1 MNIKP
6 CRAPFLKNNMT
17 MKFKWLASLIFFTIS
32 VSAFGQQEVLDK
44 VIAKVGTEYV
54 LLSEL
59 EEQFALLKDQQGTLP
74 ANARCFIL
82 DNLLTNKL
90 LINQAKLDSVEVSE
104 EEVEAQLNARIDQI
118 LDYMGGDVKQF
129 EEYYGQSINEVKES
143 FRDDLKNKLLAERMN
158 NQVMAGISVT
168 PSEVKAFFRNI
179 PKDSLPYFNSE
190 VEVGELVVK
199 PQMNDTEKQKATEK
213 LEKIRQRIVDGG
225 EDFAELART
234 FSDDLASARIGGDL
248 GWTKRGKF
256 VPEFEAAAYKL
267 DEGEISPVVETD
279 FGFHI
284 IQLLGRRGNSIHTRH
299 ILVKPEITD
308 ADIDRSRAKMDS
320 IRQMLVNGEMT
331 FSEAV
336 KKFGYDDVQS
346 FHNDGKM
353 INPSGGTTYFE
364 IADLEP
370 DIYFTIDTMQV
381 GDYSNAFT
389 YTDPR
394 GEVFFRIVQLESR
407 TEPHRA
413 SLERDYSKIQAA
425 AIEQKKMTFL
435 REWIQGK
442 IEETYVYIDDRF
454 KLQCP
459 GLSYWLTEKIKP

>member
-1 MNIKP
+1 MMKYK
-6 CRAPFLKNNMT
+6 FLIGALVLLNS
-17 MKFKWLASLIFFTIS
+17 A
-32 VSAFGQQEVLDK
+32 SAFGQQEVLDK
-44 VIAKVGTEYV
+44 VIAKVGSEYV

-74 ANARCFIL
+74 ASARCFIL

-90 LINQAKLDSVEVSE
+90 LINQANLDSVVVDD
-104 EEVEAQLNARIDQI
+104 EEVEAQLNARIEQI
-118 LDYMGGDVKQF
+118 LDYMGGDIRQF
-129 EEYYGQSINEVKES
+129 EEYYGQTINEVKEN
-143 FRDDLKNKLLAERMN
+143 FRDDLKNKLLAERMQKN
-158 NQVMAGISVT
+158 IMTDISVT
-168 PSEVKAFFRNI
+168 PSEVKAFFHNI

-190 VEVGELVVK
+190 VEVGELVMK
-199 PQMNDTEKQKATEK
+199 PQLSEAEKRKAIEK
-213 LEKIRQRIVDGG
+213 LEKFRQRVVEGG
-225 EDFAELART
+225 EDFAELAKT
-234 FSDDLASARIGGDL
+234 YSDDFASARIGGDL

-267 DEGEISPVVETD
+267 EEGEISPVVETE

-308 ADIDRSRAKMDS
+308 DDLQRTKVKMDS
-320 IRQMLVNGEMT
+320 IRNLIVSGVLS

-346 FHNDGKM
+346 YHNDGKM
-353 INPSGGTTYFE
+353 INAATGTPYFE

-370 DIYFTIDTMQV
+370 DVFFTIDTMEV
-381 GDYSNAFT
+381 GEISNPFT

-394 GEVFFRIVQLESR
+394 GDVFFRIVQLQSR
-407 TEPHRA
+407 SEPHRA

-425 AIEQKKMTFL
+425 AIEQKKMSYL
-435 REWIQGK
+435 QEWLKGK
-442 IEETYVYIDDRF
+442 IEETYIYIDDRF

-459 GLSYWLTEKIKP
+459 GLSYWLKDSTKP

>member
-1 MNIKP
+1 MN
-6 CRAPFLKNNMT
+6 
-17 MKFKWLASLIFFTIS
+17 FKLWIS
-32 VSAFGQQEVLDK
+32 AILWMMVASAFGQQEVLDK
-44 VIAKVGTEYV
+44 VIAKVGSEYV

-74 ANARCFIL
+74 STARCFIL

-90 LINQAKLDSVEVSE
+90 LINQAKLDSVEVAD
-104 EEVEAQLNARIDQI
+104 EEVEGQLNARIDQI
-118 LDYMGGDVKQF
+118 LEYMGGDIRQF
-129 EEYYGQSINEVKES
+129 EEYYGQTINEVKEN

-158 NQVMAGISVT
+158 QTIMSGISVT
-168 PSEVKAFFRNI
+168 PSEVKAFFHNI

-199 PQMNDTEKQKATEK
+199 PEVSEAEKQKAIAK
-213 LEKIRQRIVDGG
+213 LEKLRQRIVEGG
-225 EDFAELART
+225 EDFAELAKT
-234 FSDDLASARIGGDL
+234 FSDDFASARIGGDL

-256 VPEFEAAAYKL
+256 VPEFEAAAYNL
-267 DEGEISPVVETD
+267 DEGEISPVVETP

-308 ADIDRSRAKMDS
+308 EDLERTRMKMDS
-320 IRQMLVNGEMT
+320 IRKLLMEGEIS
-331 FSEAV
+331 FSQAV
-336 KKFGYDDVQS
+336 KKFGYKDVQS
-346 FHNDGKM
+346 YHNDGKM
-353 INPSGGTTYFE
+353 INPASGNTYFE

-370 DIYFTIDTMQV
+370 DVYFTIDTMEV
-381 GDYSNAFT
+381 GEYSQPFT

-394 GEVFFRIVQLESR
+394 GEIFFRIVQLQSR
-407 TEPHRA
+407 SEPHRA

-425 AIEQKKMTFL
+425 AIEQKKMTYL
-435 REWIQGK
+435 QEWIKSK
-442 IEETYVYIDDRF
+442 IDETYIYIDDRF

-459 GLSYWLTEKIKP
+459 GLSYWLKDKSKP

>member
-1 MNIKP
+1 MN
-6 CRAPFLKNNMT
+6 
-17 MKFKWLASLIFFTIS
+17 FKLWIS
-32 VSAFGQQEVLDK
+32 AILWMMVASAFGQQEVLDK
-44 VIAKVGTEYV
+44 VIAKVGSEYV

-74 ANARCFIL
+74 STARCFIL

-90 LINQAKLDSVEVSE
+90 LINQAKLDSVEVAD
-104 EEVEAQLNARIDQI
+104 EEVEGQLNARIDQI
-118 LDYMGGDVKQF
+118 LEYMGGDIRQF
-129 EEYYGQSINEVKES
+129 EEYYGQTINEVKEN

-158 NQVMAGISVT
+158 QTIMSGISVT
-168 PSEVKAFFRNI
+168 PSEVKAFFHNI

-199 PQMNDTEKQKATEK
+199 PEVSEAEKQKAIAK
-213 LEKIRQRIVDGG
+213 LEKLRQRIVEGG
-225 EDFAELART
+225 EDFAELAKT
-234 FSDDLASARIGGDL
+234 FSDDFASARIGGDL

-256 VPEFEAAAYKL
+256 VPEFEAAAYNL
-267 DEGEISPVVETD
+267 DEGEISPVVETP

-308 ADIDRSRAKMDS
+308 EDLERTRMKMDS
-320 IRQMLVNGEMT
+320 IRKLLMEGEIT
-331 FSEAV
+331 FSQAV
-336 KKFGYDDVQS
+336 KKFGYKDVQS
-346 FHNDGKM
+346 YHNDGKM
-353 INPSGGTTYFE
+353 INPASGNTYFE

-370 DIYFTIDTMQV
+370 DVYFTIDTMEV
-381 GDYSNAFT
+381 GEYSQPFT

-394 GEVFFRIVQLESR
+394 GEIFFRIVQLQSR
-407 TEPHRA
+407 SEPHRA

-425 AIEQKKMTFL
+425 AIEQKKMTYL
-435 REWIQGK
+435 QEWIKSK
-442 IEETYVYIDDRF
+442 IDETYIYIDDRF

-459 GLSYWLTEKIKP
+459 GLSYWLKDKSKP